1 MADTTLNKLDTAN
14 FFTHRSYT
22 LDAGGF
28 PYFGA
33 QGDYFYNL
41 EGNVSTPIY
50 NAQVNAYNALES
62 KAEDGKLFGTDGVD
76 VVFQIGGMP
85 TTKRPHPIPK

>member
-1 MADTTLNKLDTAN
+1 MADTILTKLDTAN

-41 EGNVSTPIY
+41 EGNVSTAVY

-76 VVFQIGGMP
+76 IVFQIFGKP
-85 TTKRPHPIPK
+85 QRPRPIPK